1 MRSGGAYR
9 RRTTEL
15 TARDVDN
22 NHKQG
27 TMIMLNRTMKAASV
41 SAALVLFCLS
51 GAASAQDTTR
61 LLVQVSHL
69 KPERVAEWR
78 ALQQNE
84 VMPALKKAGVTQRTV
99 LETLFGDRT
108 EYVSL
113 RPLPSFAEFDGDGV
127 LAAALGQ
134 RAADALAAKL
144 AACTVS
150 TQRYIINRQ
159 NEFNA
164 GATTGSIF
172 VTTRYRINPGAGP
185 SYRQFLRDYA
195 HPLNLRGVQE
205 NKILGASVSI
215 SGNGAPEPGLW
226 IQTTYLP
233 SVAALDAGGLAG
245 QLLEAAQLELLNQR
259 ASQLRTNHSNIVRRV
274 IPELSY

>member
-1 MRSGGAYR
+1 MFEQCSNYVRATMAFVLLSIAS
-9 RRTTEL
+9 
-15 TARDVDN
+15 TAN
-22 NHKQG
+22 
-27 TMIMLNRTMKAASV
+27 
-41 SAALVLFCLS
+41 
-51 GAASAQDTTR
+51 AQDTTR
-61 LLVQVSHL
+61 ILVQVSQL

-84 VMPALKKAGVTQRTV
+84 VLPALKQAGVTQRTV
-99 LETLFGDRT
+99 LETLFGDRM

-113 RPLPSFAEFDGDGV
+113 RPLPSFAEFDGDGL

-164 GATTGSIF
+164 GALTGPIF
-172 VTTRYRINPGAGP
+172 VTTRYRLNPGAGP
-185 SYRQFLRDYA
+185 TYRQFLRDYA
-195 HPLNLRGVQE
+195 HPLNNRGVQE
-205 NKILGASVSI
+205 GKILGASVSI

-226 IQTTYLP
+226 IQTTYMAT
-233 SVAALDAGGLAG
+233 AAGLDAGGLAG
-245 QLLEAAQLELLNQR
+245 QLLDDGQVQLLNQR
-259 ASQLRTNHSNIVRRV
+259 AAQLRTVHSNIVRRV

>member
-1 MRSGGAYR
+1 MFTLPSAC
-9 RRTTEL
+9 
-15 TARDVDN
+15 ARA
-22 NHKQG
+22 
-27 TMIMLNRTMKAASV
+27 TMAFALLARAS
-41 SAALVLFCLS
+41 
-51 GAASAQDTTR
+51 AASAQDTTR
-61 LLVQVSHL
+61 ILVQVSHL

-84 VMPALKKAGVTQRTV
+84 VLPALKKAGVTQRTT

-134 RAADALAAKL
+134 RAADALTAKL
-144 AACTVS
+144 VACTVS

-159 NEFNA
+159 NEFNV
-164 GATTGSIF
+164 GALTGPIF

-185 SYRQFLRDYA
+185 TYRQFLRDYA
-195 HPLNLRGVQE
+195 HPLNTRGVQE
-205 NKILGASVSI
+205 RKILGASVSI

-233 SVAALDAGGLAG
+233 NIAALDAGGLAG
-245 QLLEAAQLELLNQR
+245 QLLDQGQVQLLNQR
-259 ASQLRTNHSNIVRRV
+259 AAQLRTTHSSVVRRV

>member
-1 MRSGGAYR
+1 MFTLPSAC
-9 RRTTEL
+9 
-15 TARDVDN
+15 ARA
-22 NHKQG
+22 
-27 TMIMLNRTMKAASV
+27 TMA
-41 SAALVLFCLS
+41 AALLALA
-51 GAASAQDTTR
+51 GAAGAQDTTR
-61 LLVQVSHL
+61 ILVQVSHL

-113 RPLPSFAEFDGDGV
+113 RPLPSFAEFDGGGV
-127 LAAALGQ
+127 LAAALGE

-144 AACTVS
+144 AACTVA

-159 NEFNA
+159 NEFNV
-164 GATTGSIF
+164 GALTGPIF

-185 SYRQFLRDYA
+185 TYREFLRDYA
-195 HPLNLRGVQE
+195 NPLNTRGVQE
-205 NKILGASVSI
+205 GKILGASVSI

-226 IQTTYLP
+226 IQTTYLAN
-233 SVAALDAGGLAG
+233 AAGLDAGGLAG
-245 QLLEAAQLELLNQR
+245 QLLEQGQVQLLNQR
-259 ASQLRTNHSNIVRRV
+259 AAQLRTTHSNIVRRV

>member
-1 MRSGGAYR
+1 MFEQSSNC
-9 RRTTEL
+9 
-15 TARDVDN
+15 ARA
-22 NHKQG
+22 
-27 TMIMLNRTMKAASV
+27 TMAFVLLALC
-41 SAALVLFCLS
+41 SAVN
-51 GAASAQDTTR
+51 AQDTTR
-61 LLVQVSHL
+61 ILVQVSQL

-84 VMPALKKAGVTQRTV
+84 VLPALKKAGVTQRTV

-113 RPLPSFAEFDGDGV
+113 RPLPSFAEFDGGGV

-150 TQRYIINRQ
+150 TERYIINRQ
-159 NEFNA
+159 NEFNV
-164 GATTGSIF
+164 GATSGPIF

-185 SYRQFLRDYA
+185 TYRQFLRDYV
-195 HPLNLRGVQE
+195 HPLNARGVQE
-205 NKILGASVSI
+205 GKILGASVSI

-233 SVAALDAGGLAG
+233 NAAALDAGGLPA
-245 QLLEAAQLELLNQR
+245 QLLEEGQAQLLNQR
-259 ASQLRTNHSNIVRRV
+259 VAQLRTNHSNIVRRV

>member
-1 MRSGGAYR
+1 MFEQISKGVR
-9 RRTTEL
+9 
-15 TARDVDN
+15 
-22 NHKQG
+22 
-27 TMIMLNRTMKAASV
+27 AAAV
-41 SAALVLFCLS
+41 VTLVAFASAAT
-51 GAASAQDTTR
+51 AQDTTR
-61 LLVQVSHL
+61 ILVQVSHL

-84 VMPALKKAGVTQRTV
+84 VVPALKKAGVMQRMV
-99 LETLFGDRT
+99 LETLFGERG

-127 LAAALGQ
+127 LEAALGA
-134 RAADALAAKL
+134 RAAATLTAKL

-164 GATTGSIF
+164 GATSGPIY
-172 VTTRYRINPGAGP
+172 VTTRYRINPGAAP
-185 SYRQFLRDYA
+185 AYRQFLRDYGHA
-195 HPLNLRGVQE
+195 LNLRGAQE
-205 NKILGASVSI
+205 GKILGASVSI

-226 IQTTYLP
+226 IQTTYLAN
-233 SVAALDAGGLAG
+233 AAGLDAGGLPA
-245 QLLEAAQLELLNQR
+245 QLLPDAQVQLLSQRAAQF
-259 ASQLRTNHSNIVRRV
+259 RTVHSNIVRRV